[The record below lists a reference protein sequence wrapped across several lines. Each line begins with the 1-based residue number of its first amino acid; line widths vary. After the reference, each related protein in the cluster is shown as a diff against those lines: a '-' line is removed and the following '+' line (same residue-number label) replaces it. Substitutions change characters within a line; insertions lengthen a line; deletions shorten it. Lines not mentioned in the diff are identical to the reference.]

1 MSEEFVRCPEC
12 GNINIKGTKKC
23 IFCDAD
29 VLEAEVVTQEVEAPP
44 EIAVAPPVEVPA
56 PISPEL
62 ESVEEE
68 VSSPKLPDFDKIDKP
83 VAKKKKTKEKDILI
97 IDSAEKK
104 YNFGQKLL
112 FISLFTVVVSLI
124 HYALNFLIALASI
137 DITDQ
142 NLNIIP
148 FPANILDFLQIRGI
162 SLLLGIP
169 FAVLIGYVLGKI
181 VRKFTSDKKSTMKWV
196 AFSFILDVV
205 LNITYAVV
213 LVILTN
219 ALDEKDILFTWITG
233 AVFIFLIII
242 VITLFI
248 PMISGSFFLFGNIDK
263 VFFRRKYAK

>member
-23 IFCDAD
+23 VFCDTD
-29 VLEAEVVTQEVEAPP
+29 ILEAEVVAHEVEAPP
-44 EIAVAPPVEVPA
+44 EIAVAPPVEIPA
-56 PISPEL
+56 TISPEL
-62 ESVEEE
+62 ESVEEA
-68 VSSPKLPDFDKIDKP
+68 SSPKLPDFDKIDKP
-83 VAKKKKTKEKDILI
+83 IAKKKKTREKDILV

-112 FISLFTVVVSLI
+112 FISLFTVLVSLI
-124 HYALNFLIALASI
+124 HYTLNFLIALASI
-137 DITDQ
+137 DIIDQ

-148 FPANILDFLQIRGI
+148 FPANILDFLQIRSI

-213 LVILTN
+213 LVIITN

-233 AVFIFLIII
+233 AVFIFLITI

>member
-23 IFCDAD
+23 VFCDTD
-29 VLEAEVVTQEVEAPP
+29 VLEAEVVTHEVEAPP
-44 EIAVAPPVEVPA
+44 EIAVDQPVEIPA
-56 PISPEL
+56 PISPEQ
-62 ESVEEE
+62 EAVEE

-83 VAKKKKTKEKDILI
+83 ITKKKERKDILI
-97 IDSAEKK
+97 LDSAEKK

-112 FISLFTVVVSLI
+112 FISLLTVLVSLI

-137 DITDQ
+137 DIIDQ

-148 FPANILDFLQIRGI
+148 FPENILDFLQIRGI

-169 FAVLIGYVLGKI
+169 FAVLIGYILGKI
-181 VRKFTSDKKSTMKWV
+181 VRRFTSDRKSIIKWV
-196 AFSFILDVV
+196 AFSFIFDVI
-205 LNITYAVV
+205 LNVVYATV
-213 LVILTN
+213 LVFITN

-233 AVFIFLIII
+233 AAFIFLMTI

>member
-12 GNINIKGTKKC
+12 GNLNIKGTKKC
-23 IFCDAD
+23 VFCDTD
-29 VLEAEVVTQEVEAPP
+29 VLEAEVVTHEVEAPP
-44 EIAVAPPVEVPA
+44 EIAVAPPVEIPA
-56 PISPEL
+56 TISPEL
-62 ESVEEE
+62 ESVEEA
-68 VSSPKLPDFDKIDKP
+68 SSPKLPDFDKIDKP

-112 FISLFTVVVSLI
+112 FISLFTVLVSFI
-124 HYALNFLIALASI
+124 HYTLNFLIALASI

-148 FPANILDFLQIRGI
+148 FPANISDFLQIRGI
-162 SLLLGIP
+162 SFLLGIP
-169 FAVLIGYVLGKI
+169 FAILIGYVLGKI

-196 AFSFILDVV
+196 AFSFILDVI
-205 LNITYAVV
+205 LNVVYATV
-213 LVILTN
+213 LVFITN

-233 AVFIFLIII
+233 AAFIFLITL

-248 PMISGSFFLFGNIDK
+248 PMISGSFFLFSNIDK
-263 VFFRRKYAK
+263 VFFRRKHAK

>member
-12 GNINIKGTKKC
+12 GNINIKGIKKC
-23 IFCDAD
+23 VFCDTD
-29 VLEAEVVTQEVEAPP
+29 VLEAEVVTHEVEAPP
-44 EIAVAPPVEVPA
+44 EIAVAPPVEIPA
-56 PISPEL
+56 TISPEL
-62 ESVEEE
+62 ESVEET
-68 VSSPKLPDFDKIDKP
+68 SSPKLPDFDKIDKP
-83 VAKKKKTKEKDILI
+83 IVKKKKTIEKDILV
-97 IDSAEKK
+97 IDSAEQK
-104 YNFGQKLL
+104 YTFGQKLL
-112 FISLFTVVVSLI
+112 FISLFTVLVSLI
-124 HYALNFLIALASI
+124 HYSLNFLIALASI

-148 FPANILDFLQIRGI
+148 FPANLADFLQIRGI
-162 SLLLGIP
+162 SFLLSIP

-233 AVFIFLIII
+233 AVFIFLITI